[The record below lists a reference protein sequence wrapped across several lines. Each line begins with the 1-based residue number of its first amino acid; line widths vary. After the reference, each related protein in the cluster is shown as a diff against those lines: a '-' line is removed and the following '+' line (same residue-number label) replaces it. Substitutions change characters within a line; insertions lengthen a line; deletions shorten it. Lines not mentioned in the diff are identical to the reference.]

1 MVKEEKMTPTMVA
14 SLDLSSLMREDS
26 TGGQSITVSSNLQI
40 EDFKFPV
47 TKLEILYDGSFICLI
62 KQKLVR
68 YSHGGEIITEFEPPI
83 PPRNFLVRNN
93 GWKIVVIDEEGIKVY
108 DENFRLLTQVPVNT
122 KIINLAKSEGL
133 AEDKDGNLAT
143 IIASARESGITDE
156 NSCNIFIIDVVTG
169 QLNRSVELKP
179 LYEAVALSAG
189 ASPTKSCCE
198 FIALKNG
205 VIYVVGL

>member
-1 MVKEEKMTPTMVA
+1 MTPTMVA

-68 YSHGGEIITEFEPPI
+68 YSHGGEIITEFEPAI

-143 IIASARESGITDE
+143 IIASARGSGITDE

-179 LYEAVALSAG
+179 LYEAVALSGG
-189 ASPTKSCCE
+189 ASPAKSCCE